1 MSPAKIPVALGAAGL
16 IAILVGT
23 FLPWLQSGGVRRNS
37 YTSFGVLRR
46 LIGFH
51 GAAEALVRIWPLLG
65 VACAIVVLVALAGL
79 WRSAAVIGLLVAAW
93 SAAVAGGALARHP
106 VGPVRVD
113 AIGPI
118 VTMAGSAATA
128 AAAIL
133 TVISQLRPGT
143 GGTHSDRAA
152 GDTQRSV
159 R

>member
-1 MSPAKIPVALGAAGL
+1 MSPAKVATALGTAGL
-16 IAILVGT
+16 ITTLVGT

-51 GAAEALVRIWPLLG
+51 GAAEATIRIWPLLG

-79 WRSAAVIGLLVAAW
+79 WRSAAALGLLVAAW
-93 SAAVAGGALARHP
+93 SATVAGGALARDP

-113 AIGPI
+113 LLGPI
-118 VTMAGSAATA
+118 VTVLGSTATA

-133 TVISQLRPGT
+133 TLIAQIRPGT
-143 GGTHSDRAA
+143 GGTLSDRAA
-152 GDTQRSV
+152 GAIRRSA

>member
-1 MSPAKIPVALGAAGL
+1 MSPAKIPAALGAAGL

-51 GAAEALVRIWPLLG
+51 GTAESVVRIWPLLG
-65 VACAIVVLVALAGL
+65 VVCAIVVLVALAGL

-93 SAAVAGGALARHP
+93 SAAVAGGALARDP

-118 VTMAGSAATA
+118 VTMAGSAAVAT
-128 AAAIL
+128 AAIL

-152 GDTQRSV
+152 GDTQRSA